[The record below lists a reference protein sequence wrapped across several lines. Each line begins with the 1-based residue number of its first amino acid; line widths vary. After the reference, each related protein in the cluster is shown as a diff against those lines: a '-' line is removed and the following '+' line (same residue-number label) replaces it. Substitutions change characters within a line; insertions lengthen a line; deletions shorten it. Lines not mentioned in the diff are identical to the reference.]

1 MFDNDPGFESGQLQV
16 FFFRLPIP
24 SGVSGQ
30 IKSKQRCA
38 SVPVLKSTEEIKD
51 FPFRWDKKPEITGLV
66 GQALVLNSDWLSW
79 YTIFILV
86 RI

>member
-1 MFDNDPGFESGQLQV
+1 MKIPGSNLAANKI
-16 FFFRLPIP
+16 FFRLPIP
-24 SGVSGQ
+24 TGVSGQ

-66 GQALVLNSDWLSW
+66 GQALVLYSYWLSRL
-79 YTIFILV
+79 INGSRV